1 MARTGVYFSDVKKA
15 RDKLVAQGRHPSID
29 AVRAAL
35 GDTGSKTTIHK
46 FLRELDAEEN
56 APERNVSNAILTL
69 AKQLGEQLKQEA
81 AVELEAVRNELAEMR
96 VVHAAQVAEME
107 KKLAESRLEHDDVAR
122 QLSTSLAESAKLRDQ
137 LHAQQ
142 IARHT
147 AEQHA
152 VDLGARLADAQQH
165 QTSLEDKHR
174 QAREALEHFRTAARE
189 QRDQETR
196 RHAHQLQ
203 GVQVELREARLAA
216 AMKQEEMTRLNK
228 EAAALVAEVAAGK
241 QAAFLDRENIRH
253 LTRQMTRLQAA
264 ETRVDVLGAQL
275 ADSQARIASFEEA
288 AGKAAATNEALRQQN
303 AALEVQVANAAS
315 TNELTNTLTNALA
328 ERLAKLDQAVF
339 GVPSADNSQA

>member
-46 FLRELDAEEN
+46 FLRELDVEEN
-56 APERNVSNAILTL
+56 APERNVSDAILTL

-81 AVELEAVRNELAEMR
+81 GVELEAVRDEMAELR
-96 VVHAAQVAEME
+96 AAHLVQMAEME
-107 KKLAESRLEHDDVAR
+107 KKLADSRLAHDDVAR
-122 QLSTSLAESAKLRDQ
+122 QLSASLAESAKLQDQ

-147 AEQHA
+147 AEQHSI
-152 VDLGARLADAQQH
+152 DLGARLADAQQH

-203 GVQVELREARLAA
+203 GVQVELRDARLAA
-216 AMKQEEMTRLNK
+216 AMKQEETTRLNK

-275 ADSQARIASFEEA
+275 ADSQARIAAFEEA
-288 AGKAAATNEALRQQN
+288 AGKAAAINEALRQQN

-315 TNELTNTLTNALA
+315 TNELTNALA

-339 GVPSADNSQA
+339 GITSVDDSQE

>member
-15 RDKLVAQGRHPSID
+15 RDKLVAQGRRPSID

-46 FLRELDAEEN
+46 FLRELDAEQN
-56 APERNVSNAILTL
+56 APERNVSDAILTL

-81 AVELEAVRNELAEMR
+81 GVELEAIRTEMAEMR
-96 VVHAAQVAEME
+96 VAHASR
-107 KKLAESRLEHDDVAR
+107 LAEVEKQRAASRLQHEEVTG
-122 QLSTSLAESAKLRDQ
+122 QLSISMEESAKLRDQ

-142 IARHT
+142 IGRHT
-147 AEQHA
+147 AEQHSM
-152 VDLGARLADAQQH
+152 DLEARLADAQQH

-174 QAREALEHFRTAARE
+174 QAREALEHFRTAAKEQRE
-189 QRDQETR
+189 QEAR

-216 AMKQEEMTRLNK
+216 AVKQEEMTRLNK

-264 ETRVDVLGAQL
+264 ETRVDVLAAQL
-275 ADSQARIASFEEA
+275 AGSQARIAASEEA
-288 AGKAAATNEALRQQN
+288 AGKAAAINEALRQQN
-303 AALEVQVANAAS
+303 AALEVQAANAANATLTS
-315 TNELTNTLTNALA
+315 ELTYALA

-339 GVPSADNSQA
+339 GTPSAGSTASD

>member
-46 FLRELDAEEN
+46 FLRELDVEEN
-56 APERNVSNAILTL
+56 APERHVSDAILSL

-81 AVELEAVRNELAEMR
+81 GVELQAVRNEMAEMR
-96 VVHAAQVAEME
+96 ASHTAQMAEME
-107 KKLAESRLEHDDVAR
+107 KKLADSRLAHDDVAR
-122 QLSTSLAESAKLRDQ
+122 RLSIILAESAKLQDQ
-137 LHAQQ
+137 LHGQQ

-147 AEQHA
+147 AEQHSI
-152 VDLGARLADAQQH
+152 DLGARLADAQQH

-174 QAREALEHFRTAARE
+174 QAREALEHFRTAAKE

-203 GVQVELREARLAA
+203 GVQVELRDARLAA

-228 EAAALVAEVAAGK
+228 EAAALVAELAAGK

-275 ADSQARIASFEEA
+275 ADSQARIAAFEEA
-288 AGKAAATNEALRQQN
+288 AGKAAVINETLRQQN
-303 AALEVQVANAAS
+303 AALAVQVANAAL
-315 TNELTNTLTNALA
+315 TNELTNALA

-339 GVPSADNSQA
+339 GVPPAENSQA

>member
-15 RDKLVAQGRHPSID
+15 RDKLVAQGRRPSID

-46 FLRELDAEEN
+46 FLRELDVEEN
-56 APERNVSNAILTL
+56 APERNVTDTILTL

-81 AVELEAVRNELAEMR
+81 GVELEAVRNEMSDLRAAHASQLAEMEQELADAR
-96 VVHAAQVAEME
+96 LKHDDFTR
-107 KKLAESRLEHDDVAR
+107 KLAASQVECAAL
-122 QLSTSLAESAKLRDQ
+122 QDQ

-147 AEQHA
+147 AEQHSI
-152 VDLGARLADAQQH
+152 DLGARLADAQQH

-174 QAREALEHFRTAARE
+174 QAREALEHFRTAAKE
-189 QRDQETR
+189 QRDQEAR

-203 GVQVELREARLAA
+203 GVQVELRDARLAA
-216 AMKQEEMTRLNK
+216 AMKQDEMTRLNK

-275 ADSQARIASFEEA
+275 ADSQARIAGFEDA
-288 AGKAAATNEALRQQN
+288 AEKATAVNETLRQQN
-303 AALEVQVANAAS
+303 AALDVQVANAAL
-315 TNELTNTLTNALA
+315 TNELTNALA

-339 GVPSADNSQA
+339 GLPAASDKQA